1 MKRLLGSM
9 FLLLSTAAL
18 AADDPVAEPA
28 LWPCV
33 ESVVIARIE
42 RVGEMVEY
50 DTEDLVI
57 HPPSYVDIRIRRV
70 LSGVTPPKTLTIIH
84 QPELQ
89 RGDAMFLLGRR
100 NGQWIRLGFEGR
112 VARDRDS
119 NYIVPFF
126 REALEEELA
135 PRGWIPRDY
144 LHRLSDIRYDPKAV
158 AWMGERKNGQPGWA
172 HIEGAYAVANRGL
185 VLDEMANLLAQR
197 LAVPCERNAP

>member
-70 LSGVTPPKTLTIIH
+70 LSGVTPPNPAQLAVEMLPGQTVTVGSFVSFKVTSKKPGYLVLMDVVLPGADGVELT
-84 QPELQ
+84 QGMKRDPELAAIPVVMVTGEA
-89 RGDAMFLLGRR
+89 RREILMRSMEAGAVDFIVKPFTPDALVAKLGRF
-100 NGQWIRLGFEGR
+100 L
-112 VARDRDS
+112 
-119 NYIVPFF
+119 P
-126 REALEEELA
+126 AL
-135 PRGWIPRDY
+135 R
-144 LHRLSDIRYDPKAV
+144 
-158 AWMGERKNGQPGWA
+158 
-172 HIEGAYAVANRGL
+172 
-185 VLDEMANLLAQR
+185 
-197 LAVPCERNAP
+197 

>member
-100 NGQWIRLGFEGR
+100 KGQWIRLGFEGR
-112 VARDRDS
+112 VARDRDRVAS
-119 NYIVPFF
+119 
-126 REALEEELA
+126 ASLA
-135 PRGWIPRDY
+135 RWHS
-144 LHRLSDIRYDPKAV
+144 HRSSHI
-158 AWMGERKNGQPGWA
+158 AWAEPG
-172 HIEGAYAVANRGL
+172 V
-185 VLDEMANLLAQR
+185 R
-197 LAVPCERNAP
+197 LPDF